1 MTMTSTQVF
10 AAVIAAAVLLV
21 VLAVAVA
28 ARRRR
33 SRALADRFG
42 PEYDR
47 TVEAAGKR
55 SKAEAELAAR
65 AKHVEQLQI
74 RGLTTAERDRYSQ
87 LWRVAQERFVDS
99 PPLAVAEADQL
110 VAEVMRVR
118 GYPTTDFEQ
127 RAADISVVHPHLV
140 TNYRAAHAIALSSA
154 GNRATTEDLRQA
166 MVHYRALFEEL
177 LGTAV
182 KEPELVA
189 H

>member
-1 MTMTSTQVF
+1 MTSTQVF
-10 AAVIAAAVLLV
+10 AAVVAAAVLLV
-21 VLAVAVA
+21 LLAIVIAV
-28 ARRRR
+28 RRRR

-47 TVEAAGKR
+47 AVETAGKR

-65 AKHVEQLQI
+65 TKHVEQLQI
-74 RGLTTAERDRYSQ
+74 RPLNTAERDRYSQ

-127 RAADISVVHPHLV
+127 RAADISVAHPHLV
-140 TNYRAAHAIALSSA
+140 TNYRAAHAIAVNSA

-177 LGTAV
+177 LGAGI